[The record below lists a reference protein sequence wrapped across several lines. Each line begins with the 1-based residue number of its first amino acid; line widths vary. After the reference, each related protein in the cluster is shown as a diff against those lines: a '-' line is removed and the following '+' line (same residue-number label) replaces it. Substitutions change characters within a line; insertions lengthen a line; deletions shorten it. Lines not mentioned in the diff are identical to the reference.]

1 MRTRTLARAP
11 LALALAIAVWTSA
24 CQRPTGAGEREATAP
39 AATASAPS
47 AAPTALPP
55 IDAAALWTKYCALCH
70 AADATGYA
78 ADNAPSLVTET
89 FLASATDDFLRESI
103 ARGRPGTAMAGYAQR
118 VGGPLD
124 DREINA
130 LAVWIRAQRPTE
142 RVTLYPPGA
151 GDAKKGEAIYAQQC
165 QSCHGTT
172 AQRGDAVHLAN
183 PVFLQLA
190 SDAFIRYA
198 IVNGRPGT
206 RMASFAAV
214 LDGAATNDVVAYL
227 RSLSSLN
234 STHPPM
240 AVTAAPVQVP
250 DWRALPLNPEGAH
263 PKFTQRDGR
272 FTPMAEIAQAL
283 KEKKRLIIVD
293 ARAPSD
299 FVALHIE
306 GAVSLPYYDLS
317 LIDKLPKDDG
327 TWIVAYC
334 GCPHHASGVVVDAL
348 RQRGYKNTT
357 VLDEGLFAW
366 QRAQYPIVAL
376 PGMEGIAAPPHSHTH
391 HGHGHGHDHHGHGH
405 DHHRHGHAPH

>member
-1 MRTRTLARAP
+1 LTRTRTQAQ
-11 LALALAIAVWTSA
+11 ALFAVAAAIAASTSA
-24 CQRPTGAGEREATAP
+24 CHRPAGIGDPQAATP
-39 AATASAPS
+39 AAAAAALS

-55 IDAAALWTKYCALCH
+55 IDATALWTKYCALCH

-89 FLASATDDFLRESI
+89 FLASATDNFLRDSI

-130 LAVWIRAQRPTE
+130 LVGWIRAQRPTE
-142 RVTLYPPGA
+142 RVTLYPSGA
-151 GDAKKGEAIYAQQC
+151 GDAKKGESIYAQQC

-206 RMASFAAV
+206 RMASFAGA

-227 RSLSSLN
+227 RSLAELN
-234 STHPPM
+234 TAQPPM

-250 DWRALPLNPEGAH
+250 DWRELPLNPKGAH
-263 PKFTQRDGR
+263 PKFTLREGR

-283 KEKKRLIIVD
+283 TAKKRLIIVD

-366 QRAQYPIVAL
+366 QRAGFPIVGL
-376 PGMEGIAAPPHSHTH
+376 PGMQDIAAPPHSHTER
-391 HGHGHGHDHHGHGH
+391 G
-405 DHHRHGHAPH
+405 HGHAPH